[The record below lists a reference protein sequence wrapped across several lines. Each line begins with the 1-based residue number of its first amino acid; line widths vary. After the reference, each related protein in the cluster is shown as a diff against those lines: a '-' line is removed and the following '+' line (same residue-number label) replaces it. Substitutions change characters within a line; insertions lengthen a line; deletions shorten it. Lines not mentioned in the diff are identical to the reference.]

1 MKKIIFFLFFITTLS
16 FSLEIS
22 SIDPLNFGTVVLG
35 DRSVTLND
43 VGVYVEGKAG
53 RKVEIILPEDYNL
66 EGNPVIVKVRNK
78 VLVLDGN
85 GRGEFRLN
93 VKLMLKKINIDQKLN
108 DKLSIKVRYVD

>member
-1 MKKIIFFLFFITTLS
+1 MKKIIFFLFLITTLS

-35 DRSVTLND
+35 DRSVSLE
-43 VGVYVEGKAG
+43 GLSVYVEGKPG
-53 RKVEIILPEDYNL
+53 RKVEIIVPKDYNL
-66 EGNPVIVKVRNK
+66 EGNLMTIRVRNK
-78 VLVLDGN
+78 IIVLDGN

-93 VKLMLKKINIDQKLN
+93 AKLTLKRISIDQKLN

>member
-1 MKKIIFFLFFITTLS
+1 MKKIIFFLFLITAFS

-22 SIDPLNFGTVVLG
+22 SIDQLNFGTVVLG
-35 DRSVTLND
+35 DRSVSLND

-53 RKVEIILPEDYNL
+53 RKVEIIFPKEYDL
-66 EGNPVIVKVRNK
+66 EGNKMTIKTRNRVII
-78 VLVLDGN
+78 LDGN

-93 VKLMLKKINIDQKLN
+93 VKLMLNKINIDQKLV